1 MGQREGV
8 RELIADRK
16 RRAGA
21 LLGAALTLVLVSVV
35 SPGVAGAHNAGR
47 VELLVTDLK
56 FNHEGHGTGAGV
68 KVSADLV
75 DRDSGASAG
84 GFAIVVSA
92 VGPDGHR
99 AGPVTLTDPGGTGHY
114 EGVLA
119 IMPGAWTVTAKAEQG
134 TSALPALGSTR
145 SARVTFDDT
154 GVVTEGRGG
163 GGSNLGLWVA
173 LVAAG
178 FALGLGGLLVVT
190 RRPAAPATTPI
201 GQRV

>member
-1 MGQREGV
+1 
-8 RELIADRK
+8 LIADRK
-16 RRAGA
+16 LRVGA
-21 LLGAALTLVLVSVV
+21 LLGVALALVLVSVV
-35 SPGVAGAHNAGR
+35 SSGVAGAHNAGR
-47 VELLVTDLK
+47 VELLVTNLK

-68 KVSADLV
+68 KVSADLI

-84 GFAIVVSA
+84 GFAIVMSA
-92 VGPDGHR
+92 VGPNGQR
-99 AGPVTLTDPGGTGHY
+99 AGPVTLTDAGGTGHY

-145 SARVTFDDT
+145 RARVTFDDA
-154 GVVTEGRGG
+154 GVATEGLGG
-163 GGSNLGLWVA
+163 GDSNLGVWVA

-178 FALGLGGLLVVT
+178 FVLGAGGLLVVT
-190 RRPAAPATTPI
+190 RRPAQPATATTPI

>member
-1 MGQREGV
+1 
-8 RELIADRK
+8 LIADRK